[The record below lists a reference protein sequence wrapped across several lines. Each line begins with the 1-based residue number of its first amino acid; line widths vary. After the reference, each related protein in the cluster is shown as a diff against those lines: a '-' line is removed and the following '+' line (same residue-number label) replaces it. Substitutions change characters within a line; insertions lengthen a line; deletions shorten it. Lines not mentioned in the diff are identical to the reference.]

1 MGAEVDEGDQVA
13 AVLVDQ
19 EKVPADVALSGTIP
33 VALKLV
39 IQVLGRNRV
48 AQKKQ
53 RHNLTGRVHITA
65 TSSVIALPGFFEFSG
80 IVAVERYAS
89 SDLLYEL
96 KAARD
101 KLNSSSHNGLFLALF
116 GTDPLVLR

>member
-1 MGAEVDEGDQVA
+1 MQKTRSANQSPENCPCSR
-13 AVLVDQ
+13 LRRT
-19 EKVPADVALSGTIP
+19 LIP
-33 VALKLV
+33 PYV
-39 IQVLGRNRV
+39 
-48 AQKKQ
+48 
-53 RHNLTGRVHITA
+53 
-65 TSSVIALPGFFEFSG
+65 GFWFHCSPNPM